1 MKTTNEAL
9 RRQTRYTRRRIAASV
24 VRSNELGRS
33 GECKLRG
40 LSRRGGAKK
49 VGCGAMRE
57 GREKNVQDAVEVEGE
72 EGRCGLSD
80 ERVSLDDGDPQAWS
94 GQSSN
99 IGPSIHS
106 SIRQGPALPYC
117 SVAEERR
124 SGEAS
129 RGSTAATHEKL
140 KLRFE
145 AISLTAQA
153 TRRTTNRSAKSD
165 VNNNESSGAAGRTNS
180 VCLRR
185 AESEQAQKAVR
196 WFIR

>member
-1 MKTTNEAL
+1 MSWDGRENASFGAYPEEEAQ
-9 RRQTRYTRRRIAASV
+9 RR
-24 VRSNELGRS
+24 LG
-33 GECKLRG
+33 
-40 LSRRGGAKK
+40 
-49 VGCGAMRE
+49 VGAMRE

-124 SGEAS
+124 SGGSESRQYGSDTREAE
-129 RGSTAATHEKL
+129 AT
-140 KLRFE
+140 
-145 AISLTAQA
+145 
-153 TRRTTNRSAKSD
+153 
-165 VNNNESSGAAGRTNS
+165 V
-180 VCLRR
+180 
-185 AESEQAQKAVR
+185 
-196 WFIR
+196 